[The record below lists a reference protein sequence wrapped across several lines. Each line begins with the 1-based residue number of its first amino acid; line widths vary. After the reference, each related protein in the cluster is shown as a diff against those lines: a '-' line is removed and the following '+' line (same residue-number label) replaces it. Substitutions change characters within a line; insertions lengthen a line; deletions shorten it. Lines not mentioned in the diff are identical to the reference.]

1 MYISIN
7 QERRNQWTND
17 GPFAPLKFCLFNN
30 KGEKAINCGSF
41 MSGPPTPLLNI
52 AYLNSN
58 EVSTSIIWSHNGF
71 FFSNPS
77 LFILNITEE
86 LLNGQWLHK
95 TMLSPLERLHEPIEP
110 LIEVGCLG
118 HNGVGIK
125 VTCFAELISC
135 DPNAIDTIWSQKK
148 GNRKSVSTSSVDFSI
163 SFNLPWCEVL
173 SASTKACFLRTFCTE
188 VKSCKKSKSIY

>member
-1 MYISIN
+1 MSRASKPMDQWRANCSSWILLFQQQRGKNDQLWFFYYGPTIFTYI
-7 QERRNQWTND
+7 Q
-17 GPFAPLKFCLFNN
+17 
-30 KGEKAINCGSF
+30 
-41 MSGPPTPLLNI
+41 TPLLNI

-58 EVSTSIIWSHNGF
+58 EVSTSIIWSHDGF

-95 TMLSPLERLHEPIEP
+95 TMLSPLERLHESIEP
-110 LIEVGCLG
+110 LVEVGCLG

-135 DPNAIDTIWSQKK
+135 DPNAIDTIWSHTKK
-148 GNRKSVSTSSVDFSI
+148 EIENQFQLHLSIFQFLSTYLDVRFYQPPLRHAFWEHSVRRSS
-163 SFNLPWCEVL
+163 P
-173 SASTKACFLRTFCTE
+173 AKRQ
-188 VKSCKKSKSIY
+188 